1 MKDVT
6 IKIKGTRY
14 EEGEQEEQMEFV
26 SEAKMYEKSG
36 ARYFLF
42 DESIFSGFS
51 DSKTTLKVMDNAIK
65 VKRTGGEEDAFGME
79 LEFSKGTRF
88 LNKYYTPYGNFD
100 VEVLTTDIN
109 TDLSPQERNRN
120 RNTAV
125 EKELKEKVNKE
136 RTPCI
141 KKDLMRT
148 STSKSKHST
157 F

>member
-36 ARYFLF
+36 ARYFLV

-109 TDLSPQERNRN
+109 TDLSPEGFGKITLGYDISLQGSDQGRN
-120 RNTAV
+120 
-125 EKELKEKVNKE
+125 EIEIEILQ
-136 RTPCI
+136 
-141 KKDLMRT
+141 
-148 STSKSKHST
+148 
-157 F
+157 